1 MPSYKKRNQN
11 EKKPF
16 FSANFTS
23 IKPRTSKNM
32 SDGNF
37 NRSLLPHTPYHSGL
51 QTGKAMERQH
61 ALEAFKSY
69 LQATRPD
76 MTEEDIKS
84 ETERFRKILSA
95 RS

>member
-1 MPSYKKRNQN
+1 
-11 EKKPF
+11 
-16 FSANFTS
+16 
-23 IKPRTSKNM
+23 M

-37 NRSLLPHTPYHSGL
+37 NRSLLPHTPYLSGL
-51 QTGKAMERQH
+51 NAGKAMERQY

-76 MTEEDIKS
+76 MTEEDIKL

-95 RS
+95 KG